1 MFIQNET
8 SNGLFMHAFQ
18 SVPQSKGLFG
28 RVKIGV
34 VVSIL
39 SVALGVTSVMA
50 IAAISFSIGEKA
62 LMDQAGVS
70 LARARQ
76 HRTTE
81 LQRYLAGI
89 DQDLVLQSQ
98 NPFVVDALKELTTTF
113 AQLGSEASRIVQASY
128 GTGSQYPPDQRQQL
142 ADANDRTGYSA
153 THAKYFP
160 YFRSLFEQRGY
171 YDVFLIDTAGNV
183 VLTVVKEPDFGSN
196 LRTGTWRA
204 TGLARAFLA
213 SAESPEAGR
222 ISFSDFERYEPSN
235 FDPAAFIAT
244 PIFFNDVWI
253 GSIVFQMPM
262 GRINNIMQQ
271 IDGHTK
277 TEEQFIVGDDN
288 LMRSDSRLADK
299 PTILT
304 EFVAGPHIE
313 SALKGRDIES
323 TATNAQGF
331 DVLGSYGPIQF
342 HGVTWVVG
350 AEIAASEIRQPVMK
364 MLNYSLIAVLIFV
377 IITVAAGIL
386 IGRSVQAPI
395 AAIIVAMRGLTRKVA
410 STDSPK
416 FGYANEMDEIASAAA
431 DYDMYVRL
439 VETQKAK
446 SLGDL
451 AGGVA
456 HDFNNI
462 IAAIGSFAGLII
474 HDAGENA
481 ANRRYAQR
489 IVGICSRAAKIV
501 RQILLFSRASH
512 TERVP
517 YRICEPLEELKSY
530 LRVSTAANIELN
542 VTMPPPETTVLGS
555 SGQLLQ
561 ALMNMG
567 VNAREAI
574 GNQPGQIEYNCSSVR
589 LSQADMS
596 RYNPGLTTTKTDRT
610 DGVVI
615 QQFVSGMPIAA
626 QDYICLTVR
635 DNGPGISQPTLER
648 MFEPFFSTKQ
658 KVKGTGLGMAVVA
671 SVVAAHD
678 GFTTVTSAPGHGCR
692 VRLFMPLTTQVAVH
706 ELEKNI
712 EQSNVNGTE
721 RVLIVDDD
729 ADLAEATALSL
740 AKYGY
745 ETTALDSPLE
755 ALRLFSNDP
764 NAWDVV
770 ITDQVM
776 PEMKGLVLIERMK
789 AIRPD
794 ISVILCTGFSEMA
807 NEATALAAGA
817 GAFFKKPLEV
827 KDLAQVIRR
836 LCKPVTQ
843 ASRA

>member
-1 MFIQNET
+1 
-8 SNGLFMHAFQ
+8 MHALT
-18 SVPQSKGLFG
+18 STPQATGIFS
-28 RVKIGV
+28 RVRIGV

-39 SVALGVTSVMA
+39 SVALGVTSVIS
-50 IAAISFSIGEKA
+50 IATISFSIGERA
-62 LMDQAGVS
+62 LMDQAGIS

-89 DQDLVLQSQ
+89 DQDLVLQSR
-98 NPFVVDALKELTTTF
+98 NPFVVGALKDLTTAF
-113 AQLGSEASRIVQASY
+113 AQLGSDAGNSVQTSY
-128 GTGSQYPPDQRQQL
+128 GTGSKYPPGQRQKL
-142 ADANDRTGYSA
+142 VDANDRTGYSS

-183 VLTVVKEPDFGSN
+183 VLTVVKEPDFGSS
-196 LRTGTWRA
+196 LRTGAWRA

-213 SAESPEAGR
+213 SAENPVADR

-244 PIFFNDVWI
+244 PIFFNDIWI
-253 GSIVFQMPM
+253 GPIAFQMPM

-277 TEEQFIVGDDN
+277 TDEQFIVGGDN
-288 LMRSDSRLADK
+288 LMRSDARLADK

-304 EFVAGPHIE
+304 EFVAGLHIE
-313 SALKGRDIES
+313 SALKGRDVEGM
-323 TATNAQGF
+323 ATNARGI
-331 DVLGSYGPIQF
+331 DVLGSYGPMQF

-350 AEIAASEIRQPVMK
+350 AEIAVSEIRQPIMK
-364 MLNYSLIAVLIFV
+364 MLNYSLIAVLAFV
-377 IITVAAGIL
+377 ILTAAAGIL

-395 AAIIVAMRGLTRKVA
+395 AAIIGAMRGLTRKVA
-410 STDSPK
+410 GPDSPK
-416 FGYANEMDEIASAAA
+416 FRYANEMDEIASAAA

-439 VETQKAK
+439 VEAQNAK
-446 SLGDL
+446 SLGNL

-462 IAAIGSFAGLII
+462 IAAIGSFAALMI
-474 HDAGENA
+474 HDADEYA

-489 IVGICSRAAKIV
+489 IIGICARAAELV
-501 RQILLFSRASH
+501 QQILLFSRASH

-517 YRICEPLEELKSY
+517 YRIGEPLEELKSY
-530 LRVSTAANIELN
+530 LRVSTPVNIELN
-542 VTMPPPETTVLGS
+542 VILPPPEITVLGN

-567 VNAREAI
+567 VNSRQAI
-574 GNQPGQIEYNCSSVR
+574 GDRPGNIECNCSSVR
-589 LSQADMS
+589 LSRADLG
-596 RYNPGLTTTKTDRT
+596 RYNPGISTATTNRT

-615 QQFVSGMPIAA
+615 QQFVSGMPVAA
-626 QDYICLTVR
+626 QDYVCITVR
-635 DNGPGISQPTLER
+635 DNGPGVSQPTLER
-648 MFEPFFSTKQ
+648 MFEPFFSTKK

-692 VRLFMPLTTQVAVH
+692 VRLFLPLTTQVAVQ
-706 ELEKNI
+706 EPEKDI
-712 EQSNVNGTE
+712 EQLNVSGTE

-729 ADLAEATALSL
+729 ADLAEATALML

-776 PEMKGLVLIERMK
+776 PEMRGLVLIKQIK

-794 ISVILCTGFSEMA
+794 ISVILCTGFSDTA
-807 NEATALAAGA
+807 NEATALTAGA
-817 GAFFKKPLEV
+817 GAFFKKPLDV
-827 KDLAQVIRR
+827 RSLAQAIRR